1 MLSIYFIPPSGKIH
15 TILESCFISPL
26 FSNLDAAH
34 KTLPE
39 DPPSKIPSF
48 FAIYLHIENA
58 SLSLHFNYFQK
69 TNNPTFIFAISSG
82 KMTVCLFVE

>member
-34 KTLPE
+34 KTLPSGNYNTGYE
-39 DPPSKIPSF
+39 IFSDLNGKIDVL
-48 FAIYLHIENA
+48 IA
-58 SLSLHFNYFQK
+58 SVSR
-69 TNNPTFIFAISSG
+69 
-82 KMTVCLFVE
+82 